1 MAILIIL
8 GQLIYVCIYVSHDI
22 YIYIYTQCNLYIKN
36 NNEKKKDWEGGSG
49 LFMQGVS
56 PVKYKKYKLVLV
68 LMRGR
73 SHTVQ
78 IFLGSSLYG
87 LYQLAER

>member
-1 MAILIIL
+1 MQSVYQKTTNKKREREKLL
-8 GQLIYVCIYVSHDI
+8 GRGV
-22 YIYIYTQCNLYIKN
+22 NLV
-36 NNEKKKDWEGGSG
+36 
-49 LFMQGVS
+49 MQEVR

-78 IFLGSSLYG
+78 LFPGGSFYG
-87 LYQLAER
+87 LQQWAGASFIDWKVQ

>member
-1 MAILIIL
+1 
-8 GQLIYVCIYVSHDI
+8 
-22 YIYIYTQCNLYIKN
+22 
-36 NNEKKKDWEGGSG
+36 
-49 LFMQGVS
+49 MQGVS